1 MIYVN
6 MNINGPMFSKKK
18 KKKKKKKN
26 NGHGNENLIKEKSC
40 NLK

>member
-6 MNINGPMFSKKK
+6 MNMNGPMFSK

>member
-6 MNINGPMFSKKK
+6 MNMNGPMFS